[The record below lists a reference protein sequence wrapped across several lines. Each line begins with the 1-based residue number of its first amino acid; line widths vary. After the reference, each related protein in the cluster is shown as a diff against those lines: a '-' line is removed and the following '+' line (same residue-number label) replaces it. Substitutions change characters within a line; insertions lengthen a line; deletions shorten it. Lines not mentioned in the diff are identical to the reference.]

1 MANFSDIT
9 GNIAIPGGQS
19 IRRNATDTA
28 FESYTPS
35 GTITNTV
42 TFVVDT
48 ETTGARTLALSDAYK
63 YIRCTSTTAVTIT
76 VPLQSSVAWEAHT
89 EILFEQAGTGQ
100 ITLTGASGVTVNS
113 RTTAKSSGQFAV
125 IGLKRVAENIW
136 TVVGDRATS

>member
-1 MANFSDIT
+1 MANFGDIA

-28 FESYTPS
+28 FEAYTPS

-42 TFVVDT
+42 TFTVIT
-48 ETTGARTLALSDAYK
+48 ETTGARTLTVSDAYD

-76 VPLQSSVAWEAHT
+76 IPTQANAAWEAHT

-100 ITLTGASGVTVNS
+100 VTVSPASGVTL
-113 RTTAKSSGQFAV
+113 RTTTTAKTSGQYAV
-125 IGLKRVAENIW
+125 IGIKRVAENEW
-136 TVVGDRATS
+136 VCVGDRATS

>member
-1 MANFSDIT
+1 MANFGDVGRSL
-9 GNIAIPGGQS
+9 AIPGGQS

-35 GTITNTV
+35 GTITSTV

-48 ETTGARTLALSDAYK
+48 EATGARTLALSDAYK
-63 YIRCTSTTAVTIT
+63 YLRCTSTTAVTIT

-89 EILFEQAGTGQ
+89 EILFEQSGTGQ
-100 ITLTGASGVTVNS
+100 ITITGASGVTVNS
-113 RTTAKSSGQFAV
+113 RTTAKSSGQYAV

>member
-1 MANFSDIT
+1 MANFGDVGSSL
-9 GNIAIPGGQS
+9 AIPGGQS

-35 GTITNTV
+35 GTITSTV

-48 ETTGARTLALSDAYK
+48 EATGARTLALSDAYK
-63 YIRCTSTTAVTIT
+63 YLRCTSTTAVTIT

-89 EILFEQAGTGQ
+89 EILFEQSGTGQ
-100 ITLTGASGVTVNS
+100 ITITGASGVTVNS
-113 RTTAKSSGQFAV
+113 RTTAKSSGQYAV

-136 TVVGDRATS
+136 TVVGDRATA

>member
-1 MANFSDIT
+1 MAILGDVGSSL
-9 GNIAIPGGQS
+9 AIPGGQS

-35 GTITNTV
+35 GTITSTV

-48 ETTGARTLALSDAYK
+48 EATGARTLALSDAYK
-63 YIRCTSTTAVTIT
+63 YLRCTSTTAVTIT

-89 EILFEQAGTGQ
+89 EILFEQSGTGQ
-100 ITLTGASGVTVNS
+100 ITITGASGVTVNS
-113 RTTAKSSGQFAV
+113 RTTAKSSGQYAV

>member
-1 MANFSDIT
+1 MANFGDVGSSL
-9 GNIAIPGGQS
+9 AIPGGQS

-35 GTITNTV
+35 GTITSTV

-48 ETTGARTLALSDAYK
+48 EATGARTLALSDAYK
-63 YIRCTSTTAVTIT
+63 YLRCTSTTAVTIT

-89 EILFEQAGTGQ
+89 EILFEQSGTGQ
-100 ITLTGASGVTVNS
+100 ITITGASGVTVNS
-113 RTTAKSSGQFAV
+113 RTTAKSSGQYAV

>member
-42 TFVVDT
+42 TFTVDT

-63 YIRCTSTTAVTIT
+63 YLRCTSTTAVAIT

-89 EILFEQAGTGQ
+89 EILFEQANTGQ
-100 ITLTGASGVTVNS
+100 ITISGASGVTVNS
-113 RTTAKSSGQFAV
+113 RTTAKSSGQYAV
-125 IGLKRVAENIW
+125 IGIKRVAENIW